1 MIWPFI
7 ILSYA
12 SLFVYGLADNIRGPL
27 FPEILKEFAVSDSV
41 GSAMF
46 AITSISGFISSHFAR
61 KLLRRFERKTVLQV
75 SAAALTLSMLGLATS
90 FNFSIFLLFSF
101 IFGLSLG
108 IVGLIP
114 NILVPLGST
123 PTRKQQ
129 LLSGLHAMY
138 GLASFLAPLLAASV
152 GGLSNS
158 WRWTF
163 GIAALAPAGLVAY
176 TFHSSHRL
184 LHKKVDV
191 PLDLHHSHE
200 LKTILPQLY
209 LALMVSMAVA
219 AEIMVSSR
227 LALYMRRVWDYDL
240 EKSSLFVTGFF
251 ACMLISRI
259 FFTIVK
265 FKSSMRRQMSLVLI
279 SSALLIIVGLY
290 VHPIGL
296 ALMGLTI
303 APFYPLAIG
312 MISSEFPS
320 DLDGAVSY
328 MMAVDSVMLVLMH
341 LCIGKLT
348 DLVGIQPTF
357 LSGIVFLMGSLLL
370 LNAYQAVFKRGSTL

>member
-61 KLLRRFERKTVLQV
+61 RLLRRFERKTVLQV
-75 SAAALTLSMLGLATS
+75 SAAALTLSMLGLAGS
-90 FNFSIFLLFSF
+90 FHFSVFLVFSF
-101 IFGLSLG
+101 AFGLSLG

-129 LLSGLHAMY
+129 LLAGLHAMY
-138 GLASFLAPLLAASV
+138 GLASFMAPLLAATV
-152 GGLSNS
+152 GGLSGS

-163 GIAALAPAGLVAY
+163 AIAAMAPASLVAY

-191 PLDLHHSHE
+191 PLDPHNTHNLQA
-200 LKTILPQLY
+200 ILPQLY
-209 LALMVSMAVA
+209 LALTVSMAVA

-259 FFTIVK
+259 FFTVVK
-265 FKSSMRRQMSLVLI
+265 FKSSVKRQLSLVLV
-279 SSALLIIVGLY
+279 SSALLILMGLY
-290 VHPIGL
+290 LHPFGFV
-296 ALMGLTI
+296 LMGLTI
-303 APFYPLAIG
+303 APFYPLAIT
-312 MISSEFPS
+312 MISSEFPN

-328 MMAVDSVMLVLMH
+328 MMAVDSVMLVIMH
-341 LCIGKLT
+341 LGVGKLT
-348 DLVGIQPTF
+348 DLIGIQPTF
-357 LSGIVFLMGSLLL
+357 LSGLVFLAGSLLL
-370 LNAYQAVFKRGSTL
+370 LNSYGPIFKKNSTP